1 MDDFEHV
8 LWLCVLVESLILKHT
23 LRKQFHC
30 HCDEFR
36 CRDSHSNVAKDTGLV
51 GCDTVFL
58 GEYF

>member
-8 LWLCVLVESLILKHT
+8 LWFCFLVESLILKHT

-30 HCDEFR
+30 DEEFK
-36 CRDSHSNVAKDTGLV
+36 CRGSHSNVAKDTGLLV
-51 GCDTVFL
+51 CDTVFL